1 MNLDYLFDIDDLIMV
16 DDLMFL
22 SIESIA
28 EDTDFAQSFCKSC
41 IRIFHLIDNLN

>member
-28 EDTDFAQSFCKSC
+28 EDTDFAQSFLQELYKDIS
-41 IRIFHLIDNLN
+41 FN

>member
-1 MNLDYLFDIDDLIMV
+1 MNLDYLFDIDDLIML

-28 EDTDFAQSFCKSC
+28 EDTDFTQSFLQELYKDIS
-41 IRIFHLIDNLN
+41 FN